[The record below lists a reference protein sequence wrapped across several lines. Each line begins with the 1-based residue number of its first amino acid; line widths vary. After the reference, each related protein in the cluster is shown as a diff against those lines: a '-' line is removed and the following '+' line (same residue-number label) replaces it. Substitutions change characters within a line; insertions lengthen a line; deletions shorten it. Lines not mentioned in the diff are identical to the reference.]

1 MLIILSGCG
10 GGVSLVKK
18 KEMQEKK
25 KKAID
30 NLRQRSE
37 CENTAETLGGWGIK
51 FPHDCMDVHR

>member
-1 MLIILSGCG
+1 
-10 GGVSLVKK
+10 
-18 KEMQEKK
+18 MQEKK